1 MAKATS
7 EGKLYK
13 QLADATSDIRFSS
26 ALFGQIVAT
35 NDPVIQRQIVQLLA
49 HTCEMIAI
57 NYDFGNFTQDDLP
70 YLRICKK
77 IVKVLGEEYDDPI

>member
-1 MAKATS
+1 MAITR

-13 QLADATSDIRFSS
+13 QMADGTSDNRFST

-35 NDPVIQRQIVQLLA
+35 SEPVIQRQIVELFA

-57 NYDFGNFTQDDLP
+57 NYDFGNFTKDDLP

-77 IVKVLGEEYDDPI
+77 IVKVLSEEYDDPI